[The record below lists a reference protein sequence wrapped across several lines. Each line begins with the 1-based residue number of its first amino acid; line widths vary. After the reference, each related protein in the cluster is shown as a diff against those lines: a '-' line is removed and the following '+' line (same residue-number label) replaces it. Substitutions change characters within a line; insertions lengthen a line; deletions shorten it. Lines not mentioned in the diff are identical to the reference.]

1 MQICYNGIDA
11 LILLKNI
18 SSGGDIMF
26 DVNECTQ
33 IVERMNKEDF
43 HQQIVRGVLAS
54 NEFSR
59 LMSIG
64 LSAID
69 EDDKRRICSQLTAA
83 KVPVE
88 YSLEEGFDEN
98 LVRLA
103 NCITARAVS
112 VR

>member
-1 MQICYNGIDA
+1 
-11 LILLKNI
+11 
-18 SSGGDIMF
+18 MF

-33 IVERMNKEDF
+33 IIERMNKEDF

-83 KVPVE
+83 KIPVE

>member
-1 MQICYNGIDA
+1 MLYRDSQRLSLFYIDVT
-11 LILLKNI
+11 INQ
-18 SSGGDIMF
+18 SR
-26 DVNECTQ
+26 
-33 IVERMNKEDF
+33 ERMNKEDF

>member
-1 MQICYNGIDA
+1 MNDMVYIITGIIPYSNGERTTVAVYLNKGKAI
-11 LILLKNI
+11 
-18 SSGGDIMF
+18 
-26 DVNECTQ
+26 
-33 IVERMNKEDF
+33 ERMNKEDF

-88 YSLEEGFDEN
+88 YSPEEGFDEN

>member
-1 MQICYNGIDA
+1 
-11 LILLKNI
+11 
-18 SSGGDIMF
+18 
-26 DVNECTQ
+26 
-33 IVERMNKEDF
+33 
-43 HQQIVRGVLAS
+43 
-54 NEFSR
+54 
-59 LMSIG
+59 MSIG

-88 YSLEEGFDEN
+88 YSPEEGFDEN

>member
-1 MQICYNGIDA
+1 
-11 LILLKNI
+11 
-18 SSGGDIMF
+18 MF

-69 EDDKRRICSQLTAA
+69 EDDKRHICSQLPAA
-83 KVPVE
+83 KRPLLYTHE
-88 YSLEEGFDEN
+88 QGYD
-98 LVRLA
+98 
-103 NCITARAVS
+103 
-112 VR
+112 